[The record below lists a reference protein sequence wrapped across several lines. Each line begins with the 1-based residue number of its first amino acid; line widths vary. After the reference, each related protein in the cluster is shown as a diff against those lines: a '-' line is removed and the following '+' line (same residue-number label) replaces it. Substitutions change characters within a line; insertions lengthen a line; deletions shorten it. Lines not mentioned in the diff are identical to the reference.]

1 MIFTKLFTSVL
12 LALPALAAPAA
23 IATTRA
29 VTAATTGSSY
39 WVADIARNGAIP
51 FGDDASYTIFR
62 NVKDYGAKGDGVTD
76 DTVAI
81 NSAISAG
88 NRCGEGCG
96 SSTTTPAIVYFPP
109 GTYMVNKPI
118 IQYYYTQLIGD
129 ANDLPVLKAM
139 KSFVGMAVID
149 SDPYDNSGN
158 SWYVNQNNFFR
169 QVRNFQIDL
178 TAMDYSSGAGIHW
191 QVAQA
196 TSLQNIVFNMRT
208 DGGSANIQKGIFM
221 DNGSG
226 GFMSDLTFNGGG
238 TGMWVG
244 NQQFTTRNMTFSNC
258 HTAIFINW
266 DWVWTIKDVTINN
279 CQVGL
284 DVSTGGTTDQTVGS
298 ALFLDSTISNT
309 PIGVNSSYSTS
320 QTGTNGTLIIDNV
333 DMSNNVATA
342 IQDANTKAVILAG
355 NQIVANF
362 VQGNAIGSTGTAVHA
377 VQGAQSNVTKPTS
390 LLNPAGSV
398 FTRSKPQYESLPA
411 SSFISAKAYGLKG
424 DGTTDDTAMLQKFLD
439 SVTTDQVA
447 YFDHGAYIVTDTIK
461 VPKDI
466 RITGEVWPMIMAK
479 GSNFADMS
487 NPRPVFQVG
496 QPGETGAVELSDLIF
511 QTAGPVPGAIM
522 IEWNLQASSQGA
534 AGMWDVHNRIGGSAG
549 TSLLSEQCAKNN
561 GTTHGANE
569 NCEGAFL
576 MMHITSSASD
586 VYLENTWFWVA
597 DHDLEP
603 AANSAQIDIYNGRG
617 VLIESQGPVWLYG
630 TASEHSVMYN
640 YQISNASA
648 VYMALIQTETAY
660 FQGNPAAPAP
670 FVVNST
676 WNDPSFS
683 NTTSATSARTW
694 GLRVVDSSDVFVYG
708 AGLYSFFDN
717 YDQDCLASETCQDNM
732 VSIENS
738 AVHLFGLSTKA
749 SVNMLT
755 VDGYS
760 MAIDSDN
767 RNTFC
772 ATLSHFAS
780 TV

>member
-1 MIFTKLFTSVL
+1 MIFSKLITSVL
-12 LALPALAAPAA
+12 MALPALAAPAA
-23 IATTRA
+23 ITRA
-29 VTAATTGSSY
+29 AASTGSSY
-39 WVADIARNGAIP
+39 WVADIARNGVVP
-51 FGDDASYTIFR
+51 FGNDSSYAIFR
-62 NVKDYGAKGDGVTD
+62 NVMDYGAKGDGSTD
-76 DTVAI
+76 DTDAI
-81 NSAISAG
+81 NKAISDG

-96 SSTTTPAIVYFPP
+96 STTTTPAIVYFPP
-109 GTYMVNKPI
+109 GTYMVNTPI
-118 IQYYYTQLIGD
+118 IQYYYTQMIGD

-139 KSFVGMAVID
+139 STFTGMAVID
-149 SDPYDNSGN
+149 SDPYAEGGA
-158 SWYVNQNNFFR
+158 SWYTNQNNFFR
-169 QVRNFQIDL
+169 QVRNFKIDL
-178 TAMDYSSGAGIHW
+178 TAMPYTSGAGIHW

-244 NQQFTTRNMTFSNC
+244 NQQFMTRNMTFNNC
-258 HTAIFINW
+258 QTAIFINW

-284 DVSTGGTTDQTVGS
+284 DISTGGSTDQTVGS

-309 PIGVNSSYSTS
+309 PIGVNSSYSQIQS
-320 QTGTNGTLIIDNV
+320 GTNGTLIIDNV
-333 DMSNNVATA
+333 DMSNNVQTA
-342 IQDANTKAVILAG
+342 VHDASTGNVILDG
-355 NQIVANF
+355 MKMVANF
-362 VQGNAIGSTGTAVHA
+362 VQGNTVHHDGGIIHA
-377 VQGAQSNVTKPTS
+377 VQSQLNSQAKPDS
-390 LLNPAGSV
+390 LLNSAGAV

-411 SSFISAKAYGLKG
+411 SSFVSAKAFGLKG
-424 DGTTDDTAMLQKFLD
+424 DGSTDDTSKMQEFLN

-466 RITGEVWPMIMAK
+466 KITGEIWPMIMAK
-479 GSNFADMS
+479 GSNFGDMN

-496 QPGETGAVELSDLIF
+496 QPGETGAVEMSDLIF

-569 NCEGAFL
+569 ACEGTFL

-640 YQISNASA
+640 YQLNNASA
-648 VYMALIQTETAY
+648 VYMAMIQTETAY

-670 FVVNST
+670 FVVNAT
-676 WNDPSFS
+676 WNDPDFS
-683 NTTSATSARTW
+683 NTTSASSARTW
-694 GLRVVDSSDVFVYG
+694 GLRVVDSSDVYVYG

-717 YDQDCLASETCQDNM
+717 YDQDCLATESCQDHI
-732 VSIENS
+732 VSLENS
-738 AVHLFGLSTKA
+738 KIQLFGLSTKA
-749 SVNMLT
+749 AVNMLT
-755 VDGYS
+755 MDGVS
-760 MAIDSDN
+760 KATDTEN
-767 RNTFC
+767 RNNFC
-772 ATLSHFAS
+772 ATLGYFS
-780 TV
+780 TLI